1 MAPLGRGE
9 VFQIFRYFEDEIF
22 FLELLWCF
30 FHDWD
35 VVMCVFGKSTI
46 FIT

>member
-1 MAPLGRGE
+1 MAPLGYGE
-9 VFQIFRYFEDEIF
+9 VFQIFRYFEDEIL
-22 FLELLWCF
+22 LELLWCF

-35 VVMCVFGKSTI
+35 VVLCVLGKSTI